1 MVSKFATEVV
11 KFFDEEGTRTGLMEY
26 FDLENLPVL
35 EVTREVVVADSEF
48 NTATDCSSISTVQT
62 QVQPKLPLE
71 LPPDK
76 IDDTNRTDLNTTSKL
91 DLVESEA
98 SIKQV

>member
-1 MVSKFATEVV
+1 
-11 KFFDEEGTRTGLMEY
+11 MEY

-48 NTATDCSSISTVQT
+48 STATDCSSISTVQT
-62 QVQPKLPLE
+62 QVQPKLLLE

-76 IDDTNRTDLNTTSKL
+76 TDDSSGTDLNMTSKS
-91 DLVESEA
+91 DLVESEER
-98 SIKQV
+98 IKQV